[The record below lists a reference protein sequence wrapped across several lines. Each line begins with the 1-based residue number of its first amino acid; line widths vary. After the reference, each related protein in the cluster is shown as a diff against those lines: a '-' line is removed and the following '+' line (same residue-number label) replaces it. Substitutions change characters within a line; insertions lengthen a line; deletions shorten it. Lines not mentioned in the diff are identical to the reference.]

1 MNCRIVSKDDSS
13 CSRVHYLEGALTRA
27 IELIEK
33 AVFSAEDE
41 WQKEYMKTVLRD
53 FQSKKSGS

>member
-1 MNCRIVSKDDSS
+1 MNLTS
-13 CSRVHYLEGALTRA
+13 CPPHSGTLTVVFNS
-27 IELIEK
+27 IEK